1 MIGGEKKRSP
11 KLRAKGA
18 ETRHLV
24 PFAFIM
30 AEKLHAKL
38 QTTHSQ
44 TVENCMLY
52 LFELYILMGVRPW
65 QQELAA
71 KACRNCLQLYGAL
84 MREAEARGSR
94 QWSIKPKA
102 HMMQE
107 LIEFQAAEFGNPRDF
122 WAYKDEDFV
131 GFASETVESRGGP
144 QNPTT
149 ANRRLVDRYRALAS
163 L

>member
-1 MIGGEKKRSP
+1 
-11 KLRAKGA
+11 
-18 ETRHLV
+18 
-24 PFAFIM
+24 M
-30 AEKLHAKL
+30 AEKLNAEL
-38 QTTHSQ
+38 GTTHSQ
-44 TVENCMLY
+44 TVESCALY
-52 LFELYILMGVRPW
+52 LFELYILMGLKPW
-65 QQELAA
+65 NQERAA

-84 MREAEARGSR
+84 MREAESNGST

-107 LIEFQAAEFGNPRDF
+107 LVECQAAEFGNPTDF

-131 GFASETVESRGGP
+131 GFAAETVESRGGP
-144 QNPTT
+144 QNPII

>member
-1 MIGGEKKRSP
+1 
-11 KLRAKGA
+11 
-18 ETRHLV
+18 
-24 PFAFIM
+24 M
-30 AEKLHAKL
+30 AEKLNAEL
-38 QTTHSQ
+38 GTTHSQ
-44 TVENCMLY
+44 TVESCALY
-52 LFELYILMGVRPW
+52 LFELYILMGLKPW
-65 QQELAA
+65 NQKRAA

-84 MREAEARGSR
+84 MREAESNGST

-107 LIEFQAAEFGNPRDF
+107 LVEFQAAEFGNPRDF

-131 GFASETVESRGGP
+131 GFAAETVESRGGP
-144 QNPTT
+144 QNPII